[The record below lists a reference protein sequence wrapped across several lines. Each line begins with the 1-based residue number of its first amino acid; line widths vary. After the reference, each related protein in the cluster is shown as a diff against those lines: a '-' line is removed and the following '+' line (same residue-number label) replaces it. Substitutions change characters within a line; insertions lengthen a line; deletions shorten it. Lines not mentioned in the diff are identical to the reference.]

1 MECAICRTR
10 RPRRFCPG
18 VRGEICSLCCGT
30 EREVT
35 VECPLDCEFLR
46 EGRRHEKPAA
56 RDATAFPN
64 RDIQVSEKLLR
75 ANEHL
80 LAFLSLTIFQT
91 AMRVPGVV
99 DHDVLEALDGL
110 VRTYRTL
117 SSGVYYESR
126 PDNLL
131 AGSIYGAVQG
141 ALAEYRGAE
150 QRKLGL
156 TKTRDADVLG
166 LLVFLQHLA
175 LNCDNGRRR
184 GRPFLDALREFHP
197 AAPEPS
203 GSSSP
208 SSAILR

>member
-46 EGRRHEKPAA
+46 EGRRHEKAPA
-56 RDATAFPN
+56 RDAAEFPN

-75 ANEHL
+75 DNEPL
-80 LAFLSLTIFQT
+80 LTFLSLTIFRAAIQ
-91 AMRVPGVV
+91 VPGVV
-99 DHDVLEALDGL
+99 DGDVLEALDGL
-110 VRTYRTL
+110 IRTYRTL
-117 SSGVYYESR
+117 ESGVYYESR
-126 PDNLL
+126 PNNLL
-131 AGSIYGAVQG
+131 AGSIYSAVQD
-141 ALAEYRGAE
+141 ALTEYRNAE
-150 QRKLGL
+150 QRELGL

-166 LLVFLQHLA
+166 LLVFLQYLA
-175 LNCDNGRRR
+175 LDRENGRRR
-184 GRPFLDALREFHP
+184 GRAFLDALREFHP
-197 AAPEPS
+197 PAPEPS